1 MTGLRFF
8 FIALAVLG
16 TIGPWYFFA
25 GFMAAND
32 ATVEDFIAALFV
44 NGASAGLSTDIVISS
59 SAFWVWSFF
68 DAKDKSIGG
77 WRLVVPAS
85 LLVGLSLALPAYLA
99 VRLSKSQQ
107 AQAL

>member
-8 FIALAVLG
+8 FIILAIVG
-16 TIGPWYFFA
+16 SVGPWYFFA
-25 GFMAAND
+25 EFMTANGTD
-32 ATVEDFIAALFV
+32 VGGFIAALFV

-59 SAFWVWSFF
+59 TAFWVWSFF

-77 WRLVVPAS
+77 WWLVIPAT

-99 VRLSKSQQ
+99 VRLSKAHRPQ
-107 AQAL
+107 AA

>member
-1 MTGLRFF
+1 MTGLRLF
-8 FIALAVLG
+8 FIALAVAG

-25 GFMAAND
+25 GFMATNGA
-32 ATVEDFIAALFV
+32 AVSDFVAALFV

-59 SAFWVWSFF
+59 TAFWVWSYF

-77 WRLVVPAS
+77 WWLVIPAT

-99 VRLSKSQQ
+99 VRLSKTGKEQ
-107 AQAL
+107 AI